1 MLSFI
6 FGFGLARP
14 IFLAAVLALI
24 PILIW
29 QWRSLTHFPAY
40 MQILLLCLRAG
51 VVLTIV
57 FALAGP
63 QRIEQNF
70 QKFVLFALDQSGSVP
85 NGGYDA
91 HKAILD
97 EALKNKGDNQFA
109 VLSFAGKPGAVST
122 QPIKPGTES
131 NSPLEPLDVSHTD
144 YSKATVLAEA
154 IVPEDSVG
162 EVVIVSDFQSA
173 DDAPE
178 IHKQVNK
185 FGISAHRIDISNK
198 SMLPEIC
205 IETVSAP
212 QRARVGQPIAIE
224 VLVKSNFNQKAV
236 VTLTL
241 QKDEETKSDDA
252 PASPFAPQTVEF
264 TRPGLQSVL
273 FEFTP
278 AEAQTYVFQAEL
290 TGVEGSDLSDTLA
303 ANNRYYSSTSVLPQG
318 KVLLVENKKN
328 LAAPLSKALAGEFL
342 TVTPCSANEFPKNL
356 DEFEAVILSNIPATE
371 LSEENQNQ
379 LESYVNNGGGLIAL
393 GGDQSFT
400 AGGWHGTTLEKL
412 MPVECIP
419 QEKQPRQSLALVL
432 VLDRSASMTEGAA
445 IELAKEAARRSLDI
459 LAPTDE
465 LGILTYEDN
474 YEWNVPLT
482 QVTDKDAILEKIN
495 AIIAEGRTNLYPA
508 LDRACQALDESFSD
522 LKHIIVL
529 TDGVSQPGD
538 FDALAKQ
545 IAAKGITMSSVAVGD
560 EADTQILN
568 DLAKHGKG
576 TPHVCKNP
584 EELPSIFAMETTSA
598 AKIGIIERTT
608 KLQTASSLSTLGK
621 FDAGKSPSLLGY
633 VQTQA
638 KPDATVVY
646 AAPELNGVS
655 DPILSWRRYNKSK
668 GAVVA
673 FTSDVE
679 SRWSR
684 AWLRWDGFGP
694 FWSRLVNFVRR
705 PDSAEQYS
713 ILTDNNSITV
723 KGAVA
728 QADLQCTLTDSAG
741 KTFQMNQVAPG
752 VFKQETLP
760 ALGESRVDMIQ
771 NGKVVWTGK
780 VGVVQNYTDEFRPDR
795 SAALAEAS
803 LPPVIEAS
811 RIFDKSETSVPKTY
825 RYWQYLLWLGVLMT
839 AAGVFFRRT
848 GIA

>member
-14 IFLAAVLALI
+14 IFIAAVLALI

-40 MQILLLCLRAG
+40 MQIVLLCLRVG

-85 NGGYDA
+85 NGGFDA
-91 HKAILD
+91 HKAVLE
-97 EALKNKGDNQFA
+97 EALKNKGDNQYA

-122 QPIKPGTES
+122 QPLKQGTEN

-198 SMLPEIC
+198 SMQPEIC

-212 QRARVGQPIAIE
+212 QRARVGQPISIE
-224 VLVKSNFNQKAV
+224 VLIKSNFNQKAV
-236 VTLTL
+236 VALAIQKNEDAKPDNAAL
-241 QKDEETKSDDA
+241 QL
-252 PASPFAPQTVEF
+252 APQSIEF

-278 AEAQTYVFQAEL
+278 AEAQTYVFQAQL
-290 TGVEGSDLSDTLA
+290 TGPEGSELSDTLT
-303 ANNRYYSSTSVLPQG
+303 ANNQYYTATSVLPQG

-342 TVTPCSANEFPKNL
+342 TVTPCSANEFPQKL

-400 AGGWHGTTLEKL
+400 AGGWHGTKLEEL

-432 VLDRSASMTEGAA
+432 VLDRSASMNEGSA
-445 IELAKEAARRSLDI
+445 IELAKEAARRALDV

-474 YEWNVPLT
+474 YEWNVPIT
-482 QVTDKDAILEKIN
+482 QVTDKDAILEKID
-495 AIIAEGRTNLYPA
+495 AIKAEGRTNLYPA
-508 LDRACQALDESFSD
+508 LNRACQALDESFSD

-545 IAAKGITMSSVAVGD
+545 IASKGITMSSVAVGE
-560 EADTQILN
+560 EADPQILA

-576 TPHVCKNP
+576 TSYICKNP
-584 EELPSIFAMETTSA
+584 EELPAIFAVETTAA

-638 KPDATVVY
+638 KSDATVVY
-646 AAPELNGVS
+646 SAPELNGVS

-668 GAVVA
+668 GTVVA

-723 KGAVA
+723 KGAVVK
-728 QADLQCTLTDSAG
+728 ADLQCTLTDSTG
-741 KTFQMNQVAPG
+741 KTFQMNQIAPG

-760 ALGESRVDMIQ
+760 ALGESRIDMIQ

-780 VGVVQNYTDEFRPDR
+780 AGIVQNYTDEFRPDR
-795 SAALAEAS
+795 SVSLAEAS

-839 AAGVFFRRT
+839 VAEVFLRRT

>member
-24 PILIW
+24 PIFIW

-40 MQILLLCLRAG
+40 MQILLLCLRVG
-51 VVLTIV
+51 VVLTVV

-70 QKFVLFALDQSGSVP
+70 QKFVLFAVDQSGSVP
-85 NGGYDA
+85 NGGYEA
-91 HKAILD
+91 HKAILE
-97 EALKNKGDNQFA
+97 EALKNKGDNQYA
-109 VLSFAGKPGAVST
+109 ALSFAGKPGAVST
-122 QPIKPGTES
+122 QPIKPGDDKK
-131 NSPLEPLDVSHTD
+131 SPLEPLDVSHTD

-178 IHKQVNK
+178 IYKQVNR

-212 QRARVGQPIAIE
+212 QRARVGQPIVIE
-224 VLVKSNFNQKAV
+224 VLVKSNFNQKAAV
-236 VTLTL
+236 SVTL
-241 QKDEETKSDDA
+241 QNNEDA
-252 PASPFAPQTVEF
+252 KTDAAASLFAPQTVEF
-264 TRPGLQSVL
+264 TRPGLQSVQ

-278 AEAQTYVFQAEL
+278 SEAQTYVFQAQL
-290 TGVEGSDLSDTLA
+290 TSAEGTELSDTLSE
-303 ANNRYYSSTSVLPQG
+303 NNRYFAATSVLPQG

-342 TVTPCSANEFPKNL
+342 TVTPCSADSFPQNL
-356 DEFEAVILSNIPATE
+356 DEFEAVILSNIPATA
-371 LSEENQNQ
+371 LSEENQSQ
-379 LESYVNNGGGLIAL
+379 LEAYVNAGGGLIAL

-400 AGGWHGTTLEKL
+400 AGGWHGTKLEEL

-432 VLDRSASMTEGAA
+432 VLDRSDSMNAGAA
-445 IELAKEAARRSLDI
+445 IELAKEAARRALDV

-474 YEWNVPLT
+474 YEWNVPIT
-482 QVTDKDAILEKIN
+482 QVTDKDAILEKID
-495 AIIAEGRTNLYPA
+495 AIKAEGRTNLYPA
-508 LDRACQALDESFSD
+508 LNRACQALDESFSD

-545 IAAKGITMSSVAVGD
+545 IASKGITMSSVAVGE
-560 EADTQILN
+560 EADPQILA
-568 DLAKHGKG
+568 DLARHGKG
-576 TPHVCKNP
+576 TSYICKNP
-584 EELPSIFAMETTSA
+584 EELPSIFALETTAA

-646 AAPELNGVS
+646 SAPEINGVS
-655 DPILSWRRYNKSK
+655 DPILSWRRYNQSK
-668 GAVVA
+668 GAVAA

-713 ILTDNNSITV
+713 ILADNNALTV
-723 KGAVA
+723 KGAVT
-728 QADLQCTLTDSAG
+728 QADVKCTLTDAAG
-741 KTFQMNQVAPG
+741 KSFPMNQVAPG
-752 VFKQETLP
+752 VFKLETLP
-760 ALGESRVDMIQ
+760 ALGESKVDIIQ
-771 NGKVVWTGK
+771 DGKVVWTGK
-780 VGVVQNYTDEFRPDR
+780 AGIVQNYTDEFRPDR
-795 SAALAEAS
+795 SSALAEAS

-839 AAGVFFRRT
+839 AAEVFLRRT

>member
-40 MQILLLCLRAG
+40 MQIVLLCLRVG

-85 NGGYDA
+85 NGGFDA
-91 HKAILD
+91 HKAVLE
-97 EALKNKGDNQFA
+97 EALKNKGDNQYA

-122 QPIKPGTES
+122 QPLKQGTEN
-131 NSPLEPLDVSHTD
+131 NSLLEPLDVSHTD

-198 SMLPEIC
+198 SMQPEIC

-212 QRARVGQPIAIE
+212 QRARVGQPISIE
-224 VLVKSNFNQKAV
+224 VLIKSNFNQKAV
-236 VTLTL
+236 VALTI
-241 QKDEETKSDDA
+241 QKNEDA
-252 PASPFAPQTVEF
+252 KPDNAASQFAPQSIEF
-264 TRPGLQSVL
+264 TRPGLQSVQ

-278 AEAQTYVFQAEL
+278 AEAQTYVFQAQL
-290 TGVEGSDLSDTLA
+290 TGSEGSELSDTLT
-303 ANNRYYSSTSVLPQG
+303 ANNQYYTATSVLPQG

-342 TVTPCSANEFPKNL
+342 TVTPCSANEFPQKL

-400 AGGWHGTTLEKL
+400 AGGWHGTKLEEL

-432 VLDRSASMTEGAA
+432 VLDRSASMNEGSA
-445 IELAKEAARRSLDI
+445 IELAKEAARRALDV

-474 YEWNVPLT
+474 YEWNVPIT
-482 QVTDKDAILEKIN
+482 QVTDKDAILEKID
-495 AIIAEGRTNLYPA
+495 AIKAEGRTNLYPA
-508 LDRACQALDESFSD
+508 LNRACQALDESFSD

-545 IAAKGITMSSVAVGD
+545 IASKGITMSSVAVGE
-560 EADTQILN
+560 EADPQILA

-576 TPHVCKNP
+576 TSYICKNP
-584 EELPSIFAMETTSA
+584 EELPAIFAVETTAA

-638 KPDATVVY
+638 KSDATVVY
-646 AAPELNGVS
+646 SAPELNGVS

-668 GAVVA
+668 GTVVA

-713 ILTDNNSITV
+713 ILTDNKTITV
-723 KGAVA
+723 KGAAV
-728 QADLQCTLTDSAG
+728 QADLQCTLTDSTG
-741 KTFQMNQVAPG
+741 KTFQMNQIAPG

-760 ALGESRVDMIQ
+760 ALGESRIDMIQ

-780 VGVVQNYTDEFRPDR
+780 AGIVQNYTDEFRPDR
-795 SAALAEAS
+795 SVSLAEAS

-839 AAGVFFRRT
+839 AAEVFLRRT

>member
-1 MLSFI
+1 M
-6 FGFGLARP
+6 
-14 IFLAAVLALI
+14 
-24 PILIW
+24 
-29 QWRSLTHFPAY
+29 
-40 MQILLLCLRAG
+40 
-51 VVLTIV
+51 TIV
-57 FALAGP
+57 FALSGP
-63 QRIEQNF
+63 QRIEENF
-70 QKFVLFALDQSGSVP
+70 QKYVLFAIDQSGSVP
-85 NGGYDA
+85 EGGYES
-91 HKAILD
+91 HKAVLE
-97 EALKNKGDNQFA
+97 EALKNKGDNQYA

-122 QPIKPGTES
+122 QPLKPGDEKDSLLES
-131 NSPLEPLDVSHTD
+131 LDVSHTD

-162 EVVIVSDFQSA
+162 EVVIISDFQTA
-173 DDAPE
+173 DNAPE
-178 IHKQVNK
+178 IHKQVNQ
-185 FGISAHRIDISNK
+185 FGISVHRIDISDK
-198 SMLPEIC
+198 SMRPEIC
-205 IETVSAP
+205 IEAVSAP
-212 QRARVGQPIAIE
+212 QRARVGQPIVVE

-236 VTLTL
+236 VALAL
-241 QKDEETKSDDA
+241 QNKEEAKNDEKPS
-252 PASPFAPQTVEF
+252 SQFAPQTIEF

-278 AEAQTYVFQAEL
+278 AKAQTYIFEAQL
-290 TGVEGSDLSDTLA
+290 TNVEGTALSDTLSE
-303 ANNRYYSSTSVLPQG
+303 NNRYFAATSVLPQG

-342 TVTPCSANEFPKNL
+342 TVTPCSADAFPQNL
-356 DEFEAVILSNIPATE
+356 DEFEAVILSNIPATA
-371 LSEENQNQ
+371 LSEENQSQ
-379 LESYVNNGGGLIAL
+379 LEAYVNAGGGLIAL

-400 AGGWHGTTLEKL
+400 AGGWHGTKLEEL

-432 VLDRSASMTEGAA
+432 VLDRSDSMNAGAA
-445 IELAKEAARRSLDI
+445 IELAKEAARRALDV

-474 YEWNVPLT
+474 YEWNVPIT

-495 AIIAEGRTNLYPA
+495 AIKAEGRTNLYPA
-508 LDRACQALDESFSD
+508 LNRACQALDESFSD

-545 IAAKGITMSSVAVGD
+545 IAAKGITMSSVAVGE
-560 EADTQILN
+560 EADPQILA
-568 DLAKHGKG
+568 DLARHGKG
-576 TPHVCKNP
+576 STYICKNP
-584 EELPSIFAMETTSA
+584 AELPSIFAMETTAA

-646 AAPELNGVS
+646 SAPEINGVA
-655 DPILSWRRYNKSK
+655 DPILSWRKYNQSK

-684 AWLRWDGFGP
+684 AWLRWEGFGP

-705 PDSAEQYS
+705 PDSSEQYS
-713 ILTDNNSITV
+713 ILADNSAITV
-723 KGAVA
+723 KGAIA
-728 QADLQCTLTDSAG
+728 QADVKCTLTDAAG
-741 KTFQMNQVAPG
+741 NSFPMNQVAPG
-752 VFKQETLP
+752 VYKLDAFP
-760 ALGESRVDMIQ
+760 AQGESKVDIVHD
-771 NGKVVWTGK
+771 GKVVWTGK
-780 VGVVQNYTDEFRPDR
+780 VGIVQNYTDEFRPDR
-795 SAALAEAS
+795 SSALAESS

-825 RYWQYLLWLGVLMT
+825 RYWQYLLWLGVLMI
-839 AAGVFFRRT
+839 AAEVFLRRT

>member
-1 MLSFI
+1 MLSLI

-40 MQILLLCLRAG
+40 MQIVLLCLRVG

-91 HKAILD
+91 HKAVLE
-97 EALKNKGDNQFA
+97 EALKNKGDNQYA

-122 QPIKPGTES
+122 QPLKQGTEN
-131 NSPLEPLDVSHTD
+131 NSPLELLDVSHTD

-198 SMLPEIC
+198 SMQPEIC

-212 QRARVGQPIAIE
+212 QRARVGQPISIE
-224 VLVKSNFNQKAV
+224 VLIKSNFNQKAV
-236 VTLTL
+236 VALTV
-241 QKDEETKSDDA
+241 QKNEGAKPDNA
-252 PASPFAPQTVEF
+252 ASQFAPQSIEF
-264 TRPGLQSVL
+264 TRPGLQSVQ

-278 AEAQTYVFQAEL
+278 AEAQTYVFQAQL
-290 TGVEGSDLSDTLA
+290 NGAEGSELSDTLT
-303 ANNRYYSSTSVLPQG
+303 ANNQYYTATSVLPQG

-342 TVTPCSANEFPKNL
+342 TVTPCSANEFPQKL

-400 AGGWHGTTLEKL
+400 AGGWHGTKLEEL

-432 VLDRSASMTEGAA
+432 VLDRSASMNEGSA
-445 IELAKEAARRSLDI
+445 IELAKEAARRALDV

-474 YEWNVPLT
+474 YEWNVPIT
-482 QVTDKDAILEKIN
+482 QVTDKDAILEKID
-495 AIIAEGRTNLYPA
+495 AIKAEGRTNLYPA
-508 LDRACQALDESFSD
+508 LNRACQALDESFSD

-545 IAAKGITMSSVAVGD
+545 IASKGITMSSVAVGE
-560 EADTQILN
+560 EADAQILA

-576 TPHVCKNP
+576 TSYICKNP
-584 EELPSIFAMETTSA
+584 EELPAIFAVETTAA

-638 KPDATVVY
+638 KPDAAVVY
-646 AAPELNGVS
+646 SAPELNGVS

-668 GAVVA
+668 GTVVA

-713 ILTDNNSITV
+713 ILTDNKTITV
-723 KGAVA
+723 KGAAV
-728 QADLQCTLTDSAG
+728 QADLECTLTDSTG
-741 KTFQMNQVAPG
+741 KTFQMNQIAPG

-760 ALGESRVDMIQ
+760 ALGESRIDMIQ

-780 VGVVQNYTDEFRPDR
+780 AGIVQNYTDEFRPDR
-795 SAALAEAS
+795 SVSLAEAS

-839 AAGVFFRRT
+839 AAEVFLRRT